1 MAIKGAMPKNR
12 VPGVAAGAFIAAA
25 VIAGGSGV
33 TFLAQGGGDVNTV
46 AVVEPQDEVK
56 TQVVTETEIVTKVHD
71 PSSSDASDADSN
83 TGTAEGADSDHKE
96 PREHDS
102 AQEPTAPTDPTLT
115 ITGNGDTPVS
125 ALDAVAGPARPGT
138 VHVIENGETLSSI
151 SQDSG
156 VPVGLI
162 IDRNKLVDPDLIYA
176 GTPLAIPTEQE
187 LAAAIQ

>member
-46 AVVEPQDEVK
+46 AVVESQDEVK

-71 PSSSDASDADSN
+71 PSSSDADSN

-102 AQEPTAPTDPTLT
+102 AQEPTAPTDPTVT
-115 ITGNGDTPVS
+115 ITDNGDGPAS

-162 IDRNKLVDPDLIYA
+162 IDRNKLIDPDLIYA